1 MRHATRK
8 NFAGFTLIE
17 IVVTMMVLSI
27 ITVICSRILGAG
39 LTSYVAAQNISDAD
53 WQMRVA
59 LESMTREIRN
69 IRSDSDIT
77 AATATT
83 LSFTDNFN
91 TAISYSYSGNTILQN
106 SQILAEGVTA
116 FAFTYYNN
124 ALTATTTATAV
135 SLVQLNVTFAEN
147 NTSNFTTQVIWFP
160 RNTVP

>member
-1 MRHATRK
+1 MKQTTRK
-8 NFAGFTLIE
+8 NSAGFTLIE
-17 IVVTMMVLSI
+17 IIVTMIVLSI

-53 WQMRVA
+53 WQMRIA

-91 TAISYSYSGNTILQN
+91 SAISYTYSGNTILQN
-106 SQILAEGVTA
+106 SQILADGVTA
-116 FAFTYYNN
+116 FAFTYYTN
-124 ALTATTTATAV
+124 AAVVTTTASAV
-135 SLVQLNVTFAEN
+135 SAVQLNVTFAKN

-160 RNTVP
+160 RNTIP